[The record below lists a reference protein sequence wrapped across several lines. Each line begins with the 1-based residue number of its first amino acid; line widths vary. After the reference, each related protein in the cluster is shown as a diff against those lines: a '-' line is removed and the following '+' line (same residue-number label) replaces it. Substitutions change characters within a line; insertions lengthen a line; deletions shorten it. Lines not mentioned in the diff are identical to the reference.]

1 MDILIKTMLGVAY
14 IETFTKRWLEHVKA
28 PHFVLALCDYYR
40 RDLEG
45 EGDTCPSNAAMRLV
59 ADQDEWAWQWINVNR
74 LQAIVE
80 AFDDDASGFV
90 TIAEVNHFTASR
102 PEQWR

>member
-1 MDILIKTMLGVAY
+1 MMKSR
-14 IETFTKRWLEHVKA
+14 TFEASVHPLQGHPLPSQPDRL
-28 PHFVLALCDYYR
+28 PR